1 MEAQSLA
8 SLNVLASNPPQYPEK
23 PGEERRDP
31 LVLYISR
38 VPGTRDIIL
47 SPFKPQIKNVTA
59 EDVASSL
66 YYVHLELPGQEAQT
80 DVVPRTSEDATS
92 VQAIP
97 RKPVSDA
104 ARPLTPDS
112 LHNES
117 DLQPPSQASAQ
128 LPARQRGSSLGAYGD
143 SLLPGP
149 RPAQNG
155 MPPPPRLQTSMPA
168 RKPVGPR
175 PMTEVTPPTPLTP
188 DVDRSPVPPSGPALE
203 QRPAAID
210 PPQDHT
216 AAYES
221 KRSPSPEKHSRRG
234 SLAGSPF
241 TLTLIRR
248 DPSSG
253 SQWNV
258 GRVSS
263 RQLELAEA
271 DVDQSGI
278 QPFSFPPVAPPAASS
293 PPISIE
299 IETSGYAKFRR
310 APPRRSGEMTL
321 EAVMAAAAEDHAPRN
336 EIGVFSRQVVMG
348 YSKSWTSN
356 VKEKLRRMEQ
366 VGRARINRDRSDST
380 VSVDSAMSISPP
392 NGDLQGMKPRGY
404 TFTSPWDGK
413 CEFRTGTTGRSVQCR
428 HTLYDG
434 EAAIYNPLVADQGS
448 AAPKSGSKTVS
459 ELRFNLPMSEV
470 AGEQARNAKDQWRG
484 NFSKLLKPNGDPDAD
499 ADTHDYGSDS
509 AISPFEIN
517 VGSERAGGGNRGS
530 RAKLGKL
537 IVYEDGLKMLDL
549 VVAANIGVWWGA
561 WERTF

>member
-1 MEAQSLA
+1 MSR
-8 SLNVLASNPPQYPEK
+8 
-23 PGEERRDP
+23 ERE
-31 LVLYISR
+31 VSR
-38 VPGTRDIIL
+38 RLDTLCSPSTNLSDIIL

-66 YYVHLELPGQEAQT
+66 YYVHLELPGQDLQTEAA
-80 DVVPRTSEDATS
+80 PRSSEDATS

-117 DLQPPSQASAQ
+117 NLQPPSQPPAQ
-128 LPARQRGSSLGAYGD
+128 FPARQRGSSLGARD
-143 SLLPGP
+143 ESLPP
-149 RPAQNG
+149 APPPAQNG
-155 MPPPPRLQTSMPA
+155 MLPPPRLQTSMPA

-188 DVDRSPVPPSGPALE
+188 DVDRSPVPPSGPALQE
-203 QRPAAID
+203 RPAAID
-210 PPQDHT
+210 QFKDHAT
-216 AAYES
+216 AQEPR
-221 KRSPSPEKHSRRG
+221 RSPSPEKHSRRG

-253 SQWNV
+253 SQWNI

-263 RQLELAEA
+263 RQLEPPEA
-271 DVDQSGI
+271 DAEQSGI
-278 QPFSFPPVAPPAASS
+278 QPFSVPPVAPAASS
-293 PPISIE
+293 PPINIE

-310 APPRRSGEMTL
+310 AAPRRSGEMSL
-321 EAVMAAAAEDHAPRN
+321 EAVMAAVAEDHAPRN

-348 YSKSWTSN
+348 YSKTWTSN

-380 VSVDSAMSISPP
+380 VSVDSAMSSSPP
-392 NGDLQGMKPRGY
+392 NDLQGMKPRGY

-484 NFSKLLKPNGDPDAD
+484 NFSKLLKPNGDSDPDAD
-499 ADTHDYGSDS
+499 TYGYGSDG
-509 AISPFEIN
+509 AVSPFEIN